1 MLENQ
6 SFQSV
11 LQLAVALNVGFAA
24 LATLYGNTISKERL
38 KITSLF
44 ETAKTYRDLAIEK
57 KQYDEEARQ
66 TFANVVRLRNEI
78 SDTVVEVDN
87 FIFRFARI
95 AAIGCALLSFILLGY
110 STIYATTAANNWII
124 SGSLIVNL
132 PFVSFVIYSAIH
144 SMRVAE
150 PLRKRRELLDKALS
164 NKLEYI
170 LSV

>member
-38 KITSLF
+38 KITSLL
-44 ETAKTYRDLAIEK
+44 ETAKTYRDLAIEQEK
-57 KQYDEEARQ
+57 YDAEARQ
-66 TFANVVRLRNEI
+66 TFAAVVRLRNEI

-87 FIFRFARI
+87 FVFRFARI
-95 AAIGCALLSFILLGY
+95 AAILCALLSFLLLGY

-124 SGSLIVNL
+124 YGSLIVNL
-132 PFVSFVIYSAIH
+132 PFVSFVIYSAVH

-150 PLRKRRELLDKALS
+150 PLRKRRETLDKTLAT
-164 NKLEYI
+164 KFEGV